1 MRVRF
6 PRIRLCI
13 RIQATLPAILV
24 NHINQLADVWQ

>member
-13 RIQATLPAILV
+13 RIQA
-24 NHINQLADVWQ
+24 